1 MLSVFGRRRVLS
13 LLATLLPQFLF
24 ADDIVTVAVASNF
37 SVTAEA
43 IATAFTRESGV
54 PVRISSGSTGKL
66 YAQIINGAPFD
77 VFLSADAERPLLL
90 EQSGQIVAGSRRS
103 YAIGAVVLWSH
114 DERLRGE
121 DCREVL
127 QRGDYDW
134 LALANP
140 NTAPYGLAA
149 REVLEAEGLWE
160 HAARR
165 AVFGENIAQT
175 LNFVVTG
182 NATLGFVAKSQTV
195 NLALPAAACAWQVP
209 GSLHTPLYQ
218 QVALLKQ
225 ADNSASAQRFVEFL
239 STPTA
244 RKIIRKNGYTVP
256 D

>member
-1 MLSVFGRRRVLS
+1 M
-13 LLATLLPQFLF
+13 
-24 ADDIVTVAVASNF
+24 
-37 SVTAEA
+37 
-43 IATAFTRESGV
+43 

-90 EQSGQIVAGSRRS
+90 EQSGHIVNGSRRS
-103 YAIGAVVLWSH
+103 YAIGALVLWSH

-127 QRGDYDW
+127 QRGDYNW

-149 REVLEAEGLWE
+149 REVMEAAGLWDD
-160 HAARR
+160 AARR
-165 AVFGENIAQT
+165 AVFGENIAQA

-195 NLALPAAACAWQVP
+195 NLDLPAAACAWQVP

-218 QVALLKQ
+218 QVVLLKQ
-225 ADNSASAQRFVEFL
+225 ADNRPSAQRFVEFL
-239 STPTA
+239 GTPTA
-244 RKIIRKNGYTVP
+244 RKIISKNGYTLP